1 MAIYKTKRWNE
12 NKNTRSLSE
21 RLPLNTPLVL
31 MVDPTNACNLKCNF
45 CYMSDPNIKKIKKFN
60 VLKISEFEK
69 IIEDCEEFDEKV
81 KVLRLY
87 KNGDPLLNKNL
98 HYFIKIAKKSK
109 KIEKIDMTTNGIL
122 FNKNNIEK
130 IIDAGIDKIN
140 ISINGLSNSDYLKN
154 TSTSIN
160 YKNLLENIR
169 YLYKIKKN
177 TLVNI
182 KTMNIILLSDDNKK
196 KFFNDFNEIC
206 DEIFIE
212 NFQDNWP
219 GFKQDEHDVSKIKK
233 THHDDIID
241 YEKTVC
247 PFPFYMMVVNSD
259 MTVSL
264 CNQDWKNE
272 SIMGSLKKES
282 LKQIWLG
289 ENLNQ
294 IRYAHLKNGYKCID
308 ICGKCSVIFT
318 GTSDKIIPDARLINS
333 YSK

>member
-1 MAIYKTKRWNE
+1 MSKYSSKRWNE
-12 NKNTRSLSE
+12 DKKLRSLSH

-60 VLKISEFEK
+60 VLKIDEFEK
-69 IIEDCEEFDEKV
+69 IIEDCEEFDEKI

-98 HYFIKIAKKSK
+98 HYFIKLAKKSK
-109 KIEKIDMTTNGIL
+109 KIEKVDMTTNGIL
-122 FNKNNIEK
+122 FNKNNIDQ

-140 ISINGLSNSDYLKN
+140 ISINGLSNNDYLKN

-160 YKNLLENIR
+160 YENFLENIR
-169 YLYKIKKN
+169 YLYSIKNN
-177 TLVNI
+177 TIINI
-182 KTMNIILLSDDNKK
+182 KILNILLSDDNKK
-196 KFFNDFNEIC
+196 KSFNDFMEIT

-219 GFKQDEHDVSKIKK
+219 GFKQNNHDTSQIKK
-233 THHDDIID
+233 TLHNEIIN

-247 PFPFYMMVVNSD
+247 PFPFYVLVVNSD

-264 CNQDWKNE
+264 CTQDWKNE
-272 SIMGSLKKES
+272 KIMGSLKKES
-282 LKQIWLG
+282 LKKIWLG
-289 ENLNQ
+289 ENFNQ
-294 IRYAHLKNGYKCID
+294 IRHAHLKKGHKCID
-308 ICGKCSVIFT
+308 ICNKCSVIFT
-318 GTSDKIIPDARLINS
+318 GTSDNIIPSERLLSS
-333 YSK
+333 YNK

>member
-1 MAIYKTKRWNE
+1 MAIIKAKTWDE
-12 NKNTRSLSE
+12 NIDRRSLNH

-31 MVDPTNACNLKCNF
+31 MVDPTNACNLKCSF

-60 VLKISEFEK
+60 VLKISEFKK
-69 IIEDCEEFDEKV
+69 IIDDCEEFDEKI

-87 KNGDPLLNKNL
+87 KNGEPLLNKNL
-98 HYFIKIAKKSK
+98 HYFIKIAKQSK
-109 KIEKIDMTTNGIL
+109 KIEKIDFTTNGIF
-122 FNKNNIEK
+122 FNKNNIQK

-140 ISINGLSNSDYLKN
+140 ISINGLSNSDYIKN

-160 YKNLLENIR
+160 YEHLLENIR
-169 YLYKIKKN
+169 YLYKVKN
-177 TLVNI
+177 KTIINI
-182 KTMNIILLSDDNKK
+182 KTINTILSDDNEE
-196 KFFNDFNEIC
+196 KFFNDFGEIC

-219 GFKQDEHDVSKIKK
+219 GFKQNKHDTSKIKK
-233 THHDDIID
+233 THHNYVIN

-264 CNQDWKNE
+264 CTQDWKNE
-272 SIMGSLKKES
+272 SIMGSLKTES
-282 LKQIWLG
+282 LKKIWLG
-289 ENLNQ
+289 ENLNK
-294 IRYAHLKNGYKCID
+294 IRSTHLKNGYKCVD
-308 ICGKCSVIFT
+308 ICSKCSVIFT
-318 GTSDKIIPDARLINS
+318 GTSDKIIPDTGLINS

>member
-1 MAIYKTKRWNE
+1 MAIYKTKRWTE
-12 NKNTRSLSE
+12 NQETRSLDQ

-60 VLKISEFEK
+60 VLKISEFER
-69 IIEDCEEFDEKV
+69 IIEDCEEFDEKI

-87 KNGDPLLNKNL
+87 KHGDPLLNKNL
-98 HYFIKIAKKSK
+98 HYFIKLAKKSK

-122 FNKNNIEK
+122 FNKNNIDQ

-140 ISINGLSNSDYLKN
+140 ISINGLSNNDYLKN

-160 YKNLLENIR
+160 YENLLENIR
-169 YLYKIKKN
+169 YLYSITLN
-177 TLVNI
+177 TI
-182 KTMNIILLSDDNKK
+182 LSDDNRK

-219 GFKQDEHDVSKIKK
+219 GFKQDKHDTSQIKK
-233 THHDDIID
+233 TLHDESID

-247 PFPFYMMVVNSD
+247 PFPFYVMVINSD
-259 MTVSL
+259 MTASL
-264 CNQDWKNE
+264 CTQDWKNE
-272 SIMGSLKKES
+272 KIIGSLKKES
-282 LKQIWLG
+282 LKKIWLG

-294 IRYAHLKNGYKCID
+294 IRYTHLKKGHKCID
-308 ICGKCSVIFT
+308 ICNKCSVIFT
-318 GTSDKIIPDARLINS
+318 GTSDKIIPNEKLLSS